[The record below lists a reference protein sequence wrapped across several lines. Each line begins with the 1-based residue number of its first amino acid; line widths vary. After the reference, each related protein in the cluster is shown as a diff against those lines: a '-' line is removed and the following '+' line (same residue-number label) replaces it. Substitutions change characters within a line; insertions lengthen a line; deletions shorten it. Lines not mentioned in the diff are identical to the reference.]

1 MSRNEPLPPQ
11 RVAIYA
17 RQSVAEEQGIDQ
29 QVKACRAEAENRG
42 WVVIGEYPDDATSGT
57 KERESKTNWARM
69 LKDYDNGLFDVLM
82 VTETSRLT
90 RRLTDILEVT
100 PPKRGMRII
109 VRNQG
114 IDTAKSDF
122 SLKLLILIAEEEVKL
137 KTQRAQVYAVERR
150 KVGHPTAGKTP
161 HGYRWVPAINRDKK
175 GTRYKI
181 NEDKAQDVRQIF
193 KEFLAG
199 ASLGQIA
206 RDLNSADRKPR
217 TGKRWVTSTIRR
229 ILMNPQYAALLP
241 PAQETGKHDLASISL
256 EQCTEGAWAPIIDA
270 DHVKATRARL
280 VGVKPN
286 HNGTTPRWLLSGLA
300 VCSVCKMPVRSARG
314 ETQPTARV
322 DGSGSAPKKRYHA
335 YRCVEGHFMRNGDI
349 IDEFVAELCIAYI
362 SDPENIQLLTRPSKG
377 PDIGVLHTER
387 NALNDRE
394 SIIAS
399 MIATGKMTEKSAVGA
414 LDDLAAQKRDIDSQ
428 IANAVKISP
437 MSELIGVQDVRAWW
451 ADASLARRQ
460 GMIKLLMAVEI
471 RPVGYGRRIA
481 SLEAAAE
488 TVGIIWEGTAKP

>member
-181 NEDKAQDVRQIF
+181 NEGEAQDVRQIF

-229 ILMNPQYAALLP
+229 ILMNPHYAALLP
-241 PAQETGKHDLASISL
+241 PAQETGKHDLAAISL
-256 EQCTEGAWAPIIDA
+256 EQCTEGAWEAIIDV
-270 DHVKATRARL
+270 DQLKATRARL

-300 VCSVCKMPVRSARG
+300 VCSVCKKPVRSARG

-335 YRCVEGHFMRNGDI
+335 YRCVDGHFMRNGDI
-349 IDEFVAELCIAYI
+349 IDLLVDEACIVFI
-362 SDPENIQLLTRPSKG
+362 SDPENIGLMTRPAAG
-377 PDIGVLHTER
+377 PDLGVLHTQR
-387 NALNDRE
+387 NAQHDRE
-394 SIIAS
+394 SFIAS
-399 MIATGKMTEKSAVGA
+399 MVAKGKMNPKAAEESLNEIAAEMQA
-414 LDDLAAQKRDIDSQ
+414 LDAQ
-428 IANAVKISP
+428 IAKAVRVNP
-437 MSELIGVQDVRAWW
+437 FADLVGVRDVRAWW

-460 GMIKLLMAVEI
+460 SIVKMLMTVEI
-471 RPVGYGRRIA
+471 RPVGYGRRFTTID
-481 SLEAAAE
+481 AAIE
-488 TVGIIWEGTAKP
+488 TVNIISKGTIPR